1 MCRFVD
7 LRDKFLTK
15 EIYTIYAPCMYQ
27 PTWEKFCKKA
37 KHYVENKNIFIMGA
51 ITENTIAGVIVLE
64 KQSDGHL
71 FEILGIAVDAALRQ
85 QGIGRKMVRSHSTT
99 GCTPPESSRR
109 ASTNGRKKTGSR
121 KECSRRCA
129 LHGLPQMRPPASR
142 LSHLRPDERHSVQRT
157 LQSSYPALGTTKTS
171 VQQHRCLHFRKH

>member
-1 MCRFVD
+1 MCQFVD

-71 FEILGIAVDAALRQ
+71 FEILGIAVNAALRQ
-85 QGIGRKMVRSHSTT
+85 QGIGRKMVQYARENL
-99 GCTPPESSRR
+99 G
-109 ASTNGRKKTGSR
+109 ASEIYAETDDGAVEFYRHCNFEINTHTETFPDG
-121 KECSRRCA
+121 ECVRYQCV
-129 LHGLPQMRPPASR
+129 L
-142 LSHLRPDERHSVQRT
+142 
-157 LQSSYPALGTTKTS
+157 K
-171 VQQHRCLHFRKH
+171 